1 MNKSELLTEN
11 TDEII
16 AITASI
22 SLTTALIY
30 LAVIGLVD
38 PIAALLT
45 PLMIILNFYYN
56 NKKTEGE

>member
-1 MNKSELLTEN
+1 MKKSELLTEN

-56 NKKTEGE
+56 NKKTEEE

>member
-1 MNKSELLTEN
+1 MKKSELLTEN

-16 AITASI
+16 AMFSAT
-22 SLTTALIY
+22 SLVGALIY
-30 LAVIGLVD
+30 LAVVGLVD

-56 NKKTEGE
+56 KKEK